1 MNPSQTAPSSPAPS
15 FLAQRG
21 LKPAAE
27 LAANRPHGE
36 RLRYIGGCRCDLC
49 RKANTNY
56 ERERQKARAA
66 GDWNGIVDAS
76 KAREHLLKLSE
87 QGVGRRAVSAASD
100 VAETVL
106 MDIRSGAKSRI
117 RARTERQILAVTPEM
132 ASDHALVDAGPTRKL
147 IRDLLKAGFTKS
159 RLSAEMGTNG
169 RALQLAKDQVTVRN
183 AARMASV
190 HARLM
195 ASDEVL
201 VPAGQSLRR
210 LKALRGEEFTEKQLA
225 RWLELPD
232 DEYKIPARRLAR
244 GLEQRILTL
253 FERLMN

>member
-1 MNPSQTAPSSPAPS
+1 MNTAQLTPSSPSPG

-27 LAANRPHGE
+27 LAANRPHGD

-49 RKANTNY
+49 RKANSTY

-66 GDWNGIVDAS
+66 GDWNGIVDAG

-87 QGVGRRAVSAASD
+87 LGVGRRAVAAASD

-106 MDIRSGAKSRI
+106 MDIRSRAKTRV

-132 ASDHALVDAGPTRKL
+132 ASDHALVDAGPTWKL

-201 VPAGQSLRR
+201 VPAGPSLRR
-210 LKALRGEEFTEKQLA
+210 LKALREEEFTEKQLA
-225 RWLELPD
+225 RWLDLPD
-232 DEYKIPARRLAR
+232 GEFEISARRLAR
-244 GLEQRILTL
+244 GLEKRILAL